1 MIPALGK
8 RGDILHH
15 RRRSKSRL
23 RCYPNSKAIGR
34 TTTTWIRT
42 KMNPRRKKKKK
53 KISLCFYSSSRSRD
67 DDDVNNAMT
76 RTTARVLGRCR
87 RDAMLRSC
95 VCVYICMYIRAREF
109 LLLKRTPHA
118 FFTAQIFFSDFC
130 GTARAFLGA
139 NSPFGRIFE
148 IVFFCFFSSIQKSC
162 VFMFYIYI
170 ARSGKTK
177 YTARRHTLAVR
188 EAFEETT
195 LSLSLSLSLSL
206 FSWSA

>member
-67 DDDVNNAMT
+67 DDDVNNAIT

-95 VCVYICMYIRAREF
+95 VCVYICMCIRAREF

-118 FFTAQIFFSDFC
+118 FFTRRIFFSDFC

-162 VFMFYIYI
+162 VFMFHIHREKWENEIYRASSHACGTRGI
-170 ARSGKTK
+170 
-177 YTARRHTLAVR
+177 
-188 EAFEETT
+188 
-195 LSLSLSLSLSL
+195 
-206 FSWSA
+206 